1 MTPTLPA
8 KEGQVPLLQ
17 GVFGRPCS
25 YPTAIIPPT
34 IHEVVQWTEPNGSFP
49 QQMESHY
56 ESRPRNKTTLPPI
69 QRALKMM
76 SRDVTGWQKKLTG
89 DATGEQPASE
99 AIGPHP
105 QASFHPPTTASMLA
119 SNAAKPTCSLN
130 LICYRPG
137 SQGCVLRQIR
147 VISRAKFAKVEDYS
161 AAIEANDGIVS
172 TDKEF
177 FELLWKKYN
186 ERMCSFWR
194 RYLSLKTLRRIRLLS
209 VSLSACL
216 HHTTVLSLTQSK
228 RISILQRAGQ

>member
-1 MTPTLPA
+1 MTPPLPA

-34 IHEVVQWTEPNGSFP
+34 IHEVVQWAEPNGSFP

-56 ESRPRNKTTLPPI
+56 GSRPRNKTTLPPI

-76 SRDVTGWQKKLTG
+76 SRDVTGWQKKLTV
-89 DATGEQPASE
+89 DAPDGQPAST
-99 AIGPHP
+99 AAGPQP
-105 QASFHPPTTASMLA
+105 QASLHPPTPASILA

-137 SQGCVLRQIR
+137 SRGCVLQQVR
-147 VISRAKFAKVEDYS
+147 VISRAKFDKVEDYS
-161 AAIEANDGIVS
+161 AAVKANDGIVS
-172 TDKEF
+172 TDKEL
-177 FELLWKKYN
+177 FELLWKEYN

-209 VSLSACL
+209 VSLSACIYYA
-216 HHTTVLSLTQSK
+216 TALSLT
-228 RISILQRAGQ
+228 